1 MTLGTSM
8 AVQWLSLYASNAGDA
23 GSITA
28 QRTIIVHAV
37 WQRQKSEK
45 F

>member
-1 MTLGTSM
+1 M
-8 AVQWLSLYASNAGDA
+8 AVQWLRLYDPNAGDA

-28 QRTIIVHAV
+28 ERTNIAHAV

-45 F
+45 I

>member
-1 MTLGTSM
+1 M
-8 AVQWLSLYASNAGDA
+8 AVQWLRLYAPNAGNV

-28 QRTIIVHAV
+28 ERTNIAYVV

-45 F
+45 I